1 TWTEKAPTI
10 KGLIKAVLQQTRRRP
25 TLGLFQEPA
34 PPAECRMRCL
44 PASRGSPTAGL
55 GSQALVSTLTQQQQP
70 TDNEHRTCRA
80 AVHAERNGPATA
92 LVQHDHGINDR
103 NESGGGHE
111 PAKDVRGPVSHKD
124 CDEQSRCNVT
134 NAFSG

>member
-1 TWTEKAPTI
+1 MGRANVNGPSKTAPRRLSSI
-10 KGLIKAVLQQTRRRP
+10 TRAPWRNPRR
-25 TLGLFQEPA
+25 TRFFNQLK
-34 PPAECRMRCL
+34 
-44 PASRGSPTAGL
+44 
-55 GSQALVSTLTQQQQP
+55 QP
-70 TDNEHRTCRA
+70 TDNEHHNCRA
-80 AVHAERNGPATA
+80 AVYAERNGPATA

-111 PAKDVRGPVSHKD
+111 PAKDVCGPVSHKD